1 MTAPAIAGEALVKRF
16 GARNVVDGVDIAA
29 RPGEIVTLIGP
40 NGAGKT
46 VLLKLLLG
54 LLAPDSGRVTRAEGL
69 RIGYMPQKLAA
80 EPNLPMS
87 VARFVGLAGKYAAAE
102 IDAALALSGAEDL
115 RDAPMSGLSGG
126 ETQRVLLARALVRKP
141 GLLVLDEPAQ
151 GVDVTGQDALY
162 ALVAT
167 LRDRLGCAVLLV
179 SHDLHLVMARSD
191 RVLCLNG
198 HVCCTGKPEAV
209 GRDPAFAAMFGE
221 RAGESLALYRH
232 RHDHVHDAHGH
243 VHPHAHPHGHTHG

>member
-1 MTAPAIAGEALVKRF
+1 MSVSAIAGEGLVKRF
-16 GARNVVDGVDIAA
+16 GARAVVDGVDVRVA
-29 RPGEIVTLIGP
+29 PGEIVTLIGP

-54 LLAPDSGRVTRAEGL
+54 LIAPDSGRVTRAAGL
-69 RIGYMPQKLAA
+69 RVGYMPQKLAPD
-80 EPNLPMS
+80 PNLPMS
-87 VARFVGLAGKYAAAE
+87 VARFVGLAGRYAAAE
-102 IDAALALSGAEDL
+102 IATALDLAGAGDL
-115 RDAPMSGLSGG
+115 RETPITALSGG
-126 ETQRVLLARALVRKP
+126 EMQRVLLARALVRDP

-162 ALVAT
+162 DLVAR
-167 LRDRLGCAVLLV
+167 LRDRSGCGVLLV

-198 HVCCTGKPEAV
+198 HVCCTGRPEAV
-209 GRDPAFAAMFGE
+209 GRDPAFAALFGE

-243 VHPHAHPHGHTHG
+243 VHPHPHEHRHG